1 MKAAIILSVVFVFTL
16 LLGYSSSAG
25 AEEATLSVGDT
36 NAATYA
42 EDGAGD
48 AEGDQ
53 AKKEKKVKK
62 AKKNGKKKN
71 GKKKNGKKDK
81 PVEETE

>member
-42 EDGAGD
+42 GEG
-48 AEGDQ
+48 EGDQ
-53 AKKEKKVKK
+53 AKKEKKGKK
-62 AKKNGKKKN
+62 DKKNGKKKN